1 MPKGPSMNLVDLA
14 ISDNSMSAQSV
25 RMSRMSKR
33 VMDQA
38 ATSILSEKQ
47 QVKQLT
53 MAQQLEEAQSRLKK
67 VDQSLASKVVGA
79 KVIQIR
85 AAAAVDP
92 RRNTIR
98 DLQQNLQNQL
108 SKRRT
113 QKLKVESSDDSS
125 SSSGSDS

>member
-1 MPKGPSMNLVDLA
+1 
-14 ISDNSMSAQSV
+14 
-25 RMSRMSKR
+25 
-33 VMDQA
+33 
-38 ATSILSEKQ
+38 
-47 QVKQLT
+47 
-53 MAQQLEEAQSRLKK
+53 LKK

-79 KVIQIR
+79 KVVQIR
-85 AAAAVDP
+85 AAAAVDS